1 MEIVDGEMVRGWLA
15 VLAILVGV
23 EVSLAADSSSPL
35 LNEKRW
41 EEARK
46 SLASGNPAEAKTA
59 FEELLKKY
67 PQEADLHLFLGITL
81 LRLRELHAAE
91 AAVKRALAVDPNHVE
106 ARTLLGWID
115 SDIHGDFDSA
125 IKEYSKV
132 VELRPDL
139 AEAYNNLGVA
149 QKRKGEL
156 NKAAESFNKALERR
170 PDFTPALSNR
180 GWIFA
185 EQNKWAEA
193 RQDFEQALKLSPHD
207 DGALYGLS
215 QSLRETRDYAG
226 AQKALSQLMSRS
238 PNFVY
243 WLEWGRIGL
252 IRYWWVLLLTAA
264 AFFLKGRFQKVR
276 NEPHGS

>member
-1 MEIVDGEMVRGWLA
+1 VEIVDGEMVRGWLA
-15 VLAILVGV
+15 VLAILVGI

-46 SLASGNPAEAKTA
+46 SLAAGNPAEAKTA

-81 LRLRELHAAE
+81 LRLREPHAAE

>member
-1 MEIVDGEMVRGWLA
+1 MVRGWLA

-46 SLASGNPAEAKTA
+46 SLAAGNPAEAKTA

-81 LRLRELHAAE
+81 LRLRETQAAE
-91 AAVKRALAVDPNHVE
+91 AAVKRALAVDPNHAE

-185 EQNKWAEA
+185 EQNKWPEA

>member
-1 MEIVDGEMVRGWLA
+1 MVRGWLA
-15 VLAILVGV
+15 VLAILVGIH
-23 EVSLAADSSSPL
+23 VSFAADSSSPL
-35 LNEKRW
+35 SNEKRW
-41 EEARK
+41 EEARE
-46 SLASGNPAEAKTA
+46 SLREGNPAQAKAA

-81 LRLRELHAAE
+81 LRLREPQAAE
-91 AAVKRALAVDPNHVE
+91 AAVKRALTVNPNHVE

-125 IKEYSKV
+125 IKEYAKV
-132 VELRPDL
+132 VELRPDV

-156 NKAAESFNKALERR
+156 DKAAESFNKALERR
-170 PDFTPALSNR
+170 PDFTAALSNR

-185 EQNKWAEA
+185 EQNKWVEA
-193 RQDFEQALKLSPHD
+193 RRDFERALKTNPGD

-226 AQKALSQLMSRS
+226 AQKALSQLISRS

-252 IRYWWVLLLTAA
+252 IRYWWVLLLTAI
-264 AFFLKGRFQKVR
+264 AFFLKERWQKMR
-276 NEPHGS
+276 NEPHGG

>member
-1 MEIVDGEMVRGWLA
+1 MVRGWLA
-15 VLAILVGV
+15 ALAILLGIQI
-23 EVSLAADSSSPL
+23 SFAADSSSSL
-35 LNEKRW
+35 SNEKRW
-41 EEARK
+41 EEARQ
-46 SLASGNPAEAKTA
+46 SLAEGNPAQARAA

-67 PQEADLHLFLGITL
+67 PQDADLHLFLGITL
-81 LRLRELHAAE
+81 LRLREPQAAE
-91 AAVKRALAVDPNHVE
+91 AAVKRALAVNPNHVE

-125 IKEYSKV
+125 IKEYAKV
-132 VELRPDL
+132 VELRPDV

-149 QKRKGEL
+149 QKRKGDL
-156 NKAAESFNKALERR
+156 DKATESFNKAIERR
-170 PDFTPALSNR
+170 PDFTAALSNR

-193 RQDFEQALKLSPHD
+193 RRDFERALKTNPGD

-226 AQKALSQLMSRS
+226 AQKALSQLLSRS

-252 IRYWWVLLLTAA
+252 IRYWWVGLLTAI
-264 AFFLKGRFQKVR
+264 AFFLKERLQKMR
-276 NEPHGS
+276 NEPHGG

>member
-46 SLASGNPAEAKTA
+46 SLASGSPAEAKTA

-81 LRLRELHAAE
+81 LRLREPHAAE

-193 RQDFEQALKLSPHD
+193 RQDFERALKLSPHD